1 MTKNRQTTFWKNKE
15 DERLIKELK
24 SQFGLRFQSDVI
36 RLALRKL
43 KESINGESI
52 SGK

>member
-1 MTKNRQTTFWKNKE
+1 MTKNRQTTFWKNIE

-24 SQFGLRFQSDVI
+24 SKFGLRYQSEVI

-43 KESINGESI
+43 KEFVNGESI